1 MKLKILF
8 LFLLIFA
15 KTLSFEDFLRTD
27 KLEPRHRSLRPLNNK
42 IKRTKSTIVYYSNGV
57 TYNVIVS
64 GDIETIPGPGLRSHN
79 KIPRCTVSWKGVG
92 ANSKCFEC
100 EKCFN
105 LNHIMCKNISK
116 TQLKQYT
123 AKSVYKWTCYDCTF
137 LLLPFYKQRD
147 VESVFKNGDFFDTHK
162 NNLLNNK
169 TSSKFY

>member
-1 MKLKILF
+1 M
-8 LFLLIFA
+8 
-15 KTLSFEDFLRTD
+15 
-27 KLEPRHRSLRPLNNK
+27 
-42 IKRTKSTIVYYSNGV
+42 

-79 KIPRCTVSWKGVG
+79 KIPRCKVSWKGVG

-147 VESVFKNGDFFDTHK
+147 VESVFKNGDLFDTHK

-169 TSSKFY
+169 TSSKFYWKFDENRHFLSTNLRNKIKIRIVKKFYFLVHNISCKWNGLLMITGDFNIDF